1 MNTIVGVNVFEKAPA
16 LGAAVQPAPTSV
28 IAVLGVF
35 DRGRP
40 NRPVRIAGPEK
51 IEAAFGPVRADAV
64 SALAM
69 IHCFGNGGREI
80 VASRVVAAAATPAA
94 LILDD
99 AQPAPALRLR
109 AGDRGDEDPG
119 FWGRR
124 LSAGVS
130 DDPAFTGTLS
140 ADASAGDTSVT
151 LTGVAGLA
159 VGQTL
164 RFIDDPG
171 GGPVTQ
177 FRRIDSI
184 NSTTGAADF
193 TGGLSD
199 PLTAAGTTVA
209 STEFRL
215 RLYHRASD
223 TAEPVQVEDWR
234 GLSMTREQAN
244 YAPSRLND
252 PLSGSRYVVADDRRP
267 STLTAAGQEALPAT
281 ALAALTGGSEP
292 APTAN
297 DYVGNAANRTG
308 LHAFDREAVQLLT
321 LPDVHSLSAPERQ
334 SAVTAAIAYCALRND
349 CMFIGSLPDRS
360 GAPARPQGPA
370 DYTQSEADYIAAIEA
385 YTSGFHENKSFAG
398 FYGPFGA
405 VTDPRATGPAS
416 RRMIPLCLPVA
427 GVFADVA
434 LRRGVFKAPAGAGA
448 RLRGLVD
455 LSAHLTDAQNT
466 RVVRT
471 ALANMA
477 RRDDL
482 LGLHIA
488 SSRTASTDARWYFV
502 NVRLLFNFIVASLRT
517 GLRDFVHEMHD
528 ERLRRRAVSSV
539 SDFLD
544 GLRRRGAFATDDAER
559 AFRVKSDADNNTAA
573 SVARGELNI
582 DVEINPARP
591 AEQINLR
598 VGVTPLGVSLTEN

>member
-1 MNTIVGVNVFEKAPA
+1 MNTIVGVNVFEQAPA

-40 NRPVRIAGPEK
+40 HHPVRIAGPEK
-51 IEAAFGPVRADAV
+51 IEAAFGPVRTDAV

-69 IHCFGNGGREI
+69 VHCFGNGGREI
-80 VASRVVAAAATPAA
+80 VAARVVAAAATPASVM
-94 LILDD
+94 LDD
-99 AQPAPALRLR
+99 AQAAPALRLR
-109 AGDRGDEDPG
+109 AGDRGVEDPG
-119 FWGRR
+119 LWGRR
-124 LSAGVS
+124 LSVIVS
-130 DDPAFTGTLS
+130 DDPAFTGALA
-140 ADASAGDTSVT
+140 ADAAATDTSVT
-151 LTGVAGLA
+151 LASVAGLG

-177 FRRIDSI
+177 YRQIVSIDPA
-184 NSTTGAADF
+184 TGTVTF
-193 TGGLSD
+193 TDGLSE
-199 PLTAAGTTVA
+199 PLTTAGTTVI

-215 RLYHRASD
+215 RLFHRSSEA
-223 TAEPVQVEDWR
+223 AQPAMVEDWR
-234 GLSMTREQAN
+234 GLSMTRTLAG
-244 YAPSRLND
+244 YAPPRIND
-252 PLSGSRYVVADDRRP
+252 PLSGSRYAIADDRRP
-267 STLTAAGQEALPAT
+267 ATTTAATQEALPAIAET
-281 ALAALTGGSEP
+281 GFSGGSEP
-292 APTAN
+292 APSAS
-297 DYVGNAANRTG
+297 DYIGDAASRSG

-321 LPDVHSLSAPERQ
+321 LPDVHSLSAPGRQ
-334 SAVTAAIAYCALRND
+334 SAVTAAIGYCENRND
-349 CMFIGSLPDRS
+349 CMFLGSLPDRG
-360 GAPARPQGPA
+360 GASPRPQSPA
-370 DYTQSEADYIAAIEA
+370 DYTQSEADFVAAVESYVTA
-385 YTSGFHENKSFAG
+385 FHQPKSFAG

-405 VTDPRATGPAS
+405 VEDPRATGPAS

-434 LRRGVFKAPAGAGA
+434 LRRSIFKAPAGAGA
-448 RLRGLVD
+448 QLRGITE

-477 RRDDL
+477 RRDDV

-502 NVRLLFNFIVASLRT
+502 NVRLLFNFVVASLRT
-517 GLRDFVHEMHD
+517 GLRGFVHEMHD
-528 ERLRRRAVSSV
+528 ERLRRRAISSV
-539 SDFLD
+539 SGFLD
-544 GLRRRGAFATDDAER
+544 GLRQRGAFATDDAER
-559 AFRVKSDADNNTAA
+559 AYRVKSDSDNNTAA
-573 SVARGELNI
+573 SIARGELNI